1 MLATKK
7 PNSAYRV
14 LKIKLS
20 NLLQHSAVFGPIFNK
35 EKFIEPSPFAI
46 GNVRGFIAFRAFFNA
61 RFYYPVFTI
70 LFLDFGLTLTQFA
83 LLNVVWAVTIVLME
97 VPSGALADTLGRK
110 NLLVFAGALMVAEMA
125 LLCFAPRDDPRWL
138 FGVFLLNRIF
148 SGTAEAS
155 ASGADE
161 ALAYDALKSAGNA
174 DDWGRV
180 LEMQMRVQSVAYVAV
195 MIIGAAVYDP
205 VLMQHAAGWI
215 GLNVTVTQS
224 MTLRFPLYLTLLMA
238 ILTLFT
244 TLRMDEVEHTTNPEC
259 TAVEGCA
266 QSVARAFRLTFQ
278 AGRWILRTPFALV
291 IILFGLLFDH
301 IIRMLIT
308 LGSQYYRLIELPEAS
323 FGLIGSAMATLG
335 LVIPR
340 LAMQLA
346 RRHSP
351 IFNMGLMAVLTL
363 IGLMGITFFLPIAG
377 LIPMIVLMSVM
388 YFMGFFVSHY
398 LNRITESHQRA
409 TVLSFKGLSFNLAY
423 GLIGLLYS
431 LQLYTLRN
439 RASAT
444 GPPIHAADL
453 QNQIF
458 STSISWFPG
467 YFIVTLGVLLLFA
480 RWRLQNSREHL
491 MADMTAL
498 DTDETRPH

>member
-1 MLATKK
+1 
-7 PNSAYRV
+7 
-14 LKIKLS
+14 
-20 NLLQHSAVFGPIFNK
+20 
-35 EKFIEPSPFAI
+35 
-46 GNVRGFIAFRAFFNA
+46 
-61 RFYYPVFTI
+61 
-70 LFLDFGLTLTQFA
+70 
-83 LLNVVWAVTIVLME
+83 
-97 VPSGALADTLGRK
+97 
-110 NLLVFAGALMVAEMA
+110 
-125 LLCFAPRDDPRWL
+125 
-138 FGVFLLNRIF
+138 
-148 SGTAEAS
+148 
-155 ASGADE
+155 
-161 ALAYDALKSAGNA
+161 
-174 DDWGRV
+174 
-180 LEMQMRVQSVAYVAV
+180 
-195 MIIGAAVYDP
+195 
-205 VLMQHAAGWI
+205 
-215 GLNVTVTQS
+215 
-224 MTLRFPLYLTLLMA
+224 
-238 ILTLFT
+238 
-244 TLRMDEVEHTTNPEC
+244 
-259 TAVEGCA
+259 
-266 QSVARAFRLTFQ
+266 VARAFRLTFQ
-278 AGRWILRTPFALV
+278 AGAWILCTPFALV

-351 IFNMGLMAVLTL
+351 IFNMVLMAVLTL

>member
-1 MLATKK
+1 M
-7 PNSAYRV
+7 
-14 LKIKLS
+14 
-20 NLLQHSAVFGPIFNK
+20 NK
-35 EKFIEPSPFAI
+35 ENFIQQSPFAI
-46 GNVRGFIAFRAFFNA
+46 GNVRRFIAFRAFFNS

-83 LLNVVWAVTIVLME
+83 LLNVVWAVTIVLLE

-125 LLCFAPRDDPRWL
+125 LLCFAPADNPRWL

-215 GLNVTVTQS
+215 GLNVTVTQG

-238 ILTLFT
+238 LLTLFT
-244 TLRMDEVEHTTNPEC
+244 TIRMQEVERTADPEC

-266 QSVARAFRLTFQ
+266 RSMARAFRLTFQ
-278 AGRWILRTPFALV
+278 AGGWILRTPFALV
-291 IILFGLLFDH
+291 IVLFGLLFDH

-335 LVIPR
+335 LFIPR
-340 LAMQLA
+340 LAMQLV

-351 IFNMGLMAVLTL
+351 AFNMCLMAGLTL
-363 IGLMGITFFLPIAG
+363 IGLIGMTLFLPVAG
-377 LIPMIVLMSVM
+377 LIPVMVLMSVM

-431 LQLYTLRN
+431 LLLYTLRY
-439 RASAT
+439 RATAS
-444 GPPIHAADL
+444 GGPIHADNL

-458 STSISWFPG
+458 TASLSWFPG
-467 YFIVTLGVLLLFA
+467 YFILALALLLWFA
-480 RWRLQNSREHL
+480 HRRLTNTRDHL
-491 MADMTAL
+491 TADLPAN
-498 DTDETRPH
+498 R